1 MAIVDIEGTVF
12 NWNNFVYL
20 YINTE
25 EDGAQTLRGIATNG
39 GYAKI
44 ATVNPKKTLSG
55 IYNAI
60 DAGYTA
66 YQVEE

>member
-1 MAIVDIEGTVF
+1 MAIVDIEGRVF

-25 EDGAQTLRGIATNG
+25 DDGTQTLKGIATNG
-39 GYAKI
+39 GYAEIKT
-44 ATVNPKKTLSG
+44 ANPKKTLSD

-66 YQVEE
+66 YRVEE